1 MQNPFYAVYA
11 ILGLAVLMIV
21 HEAGHYF
28 VARAF
33 GMRVERFAIGIG
45 PTIWKHQPRGS
56 DTIFQVGLIPFLAYV
71 QIAGLNPFED
81 IDPDDKASYA
91 NASLIGRIS
100 AIVAGPLANYVFASV
115 VFFAAML
122 ADGKPSDSTVIEV
135 GATFDEKGKDG
146 SVKAVPTPAAAA
158 GMKDG
163 DQIVAVNGKS
173 VEKWNQ
179 IPKLIQPHAK
189 KQIEVTVARDG
200 KELVLPITPQEKDG
214 RGVIGIMAQTVP
226 VPWSEAVMPA
236 IETPARIVQ
245 VSLYSVGRMLIGK
258 EKAQL
263 HGPLGLMRETEKA
276 AKRGFGSY
284 LFIVGLLSTSLAF
297 FNMLPVPAL
306 DGGRLMFLGYEAVT
320 RRRPNQ
326 KVEAQVHMVG
336 MVMLLTTLL
345 LVTYREWGSDKTPS
359 EEAAEAHREAQAE
372 KAAEQKAAADSDSN
386 TEATESEKSDDAKSS
401 QD

>member
-11 ILGLAVLMIV
+11 VLGLAVLMIV

-56 DTIFQVGLIPFLAYV
+56 DTVFQVALIPFLAYV

-81 IDPDDKASYA
+81 IDPDDKGSYA
-91 NASLIGRIS
+91 NASLLGRIS
-100 AIVAGPLANYVFASV
+100 AIVAGPLANYLFASI
-115 VFFAAML
+115 VFFGALLAGGKP
-122 ADGKPSDSTVIEV
+122 ADGTVIEV
-135 GATFDEKGKDG
+135 TSSFSQKGEDG
-146 SVKAVPTPAAAA
+146 KVEETPTPAAAA
-158 GMKDG
+158 GMESG
-163 DQIVAVNGKS
+163 DTIIAVNGTS
-173 VEKWNQ
+173 VTKWNE
-179 IPKLIQPHAK
+179 IPKLVQPHGGK
-189 KQIEVTVARDG
+189 KLEVAIERAGQPLTLTVIPEER
-200 KELVLPITPQEKDG
+200 EG
-214 RGVIGIMAQTVP
+214 RGVIGITP
-226 VPWSEAVMPA
+226 ETIPIPWTEAVMPA
-236 IETPARIVQ
+236 IETPAQIVR
-245 VSLYSVGRMLIGK
+245 VSLFSIGRMIIGK

-276 AKRGFGSY
+276 AKQGFGAY

-359 EEAAEAHREAQAE
+359 EQAAEALRAE
-372 KAAEQKAAADSDSN
+372 KKEKAKQEQK
-386 TEATESEKSDDAKSS
+386 EKPGSKTSKPDAPQAK
-401 QD
+401 